1 MRTAC
6 LVLFLSAAGAVA
18 APPPLTF
25 PETTV
30 KAQKGEFVVL
40 RPETTGKW
48 VRYKALTPG
57 LSVFPSSELKNPKNT
72 VVTAPEDGTYK
83 VLAWTGTAEE
93 GSDPVEVTLVIGT
106 GKKADD
112 KADGKKDDAVPP
124 TDSFVLALRAA
135 AKADGATADQ
145 LLGLAAAWK
154 STANRASAK
163 SGDGQAYLADTWGS
177 LFAHHKAAVAA
188 ADMAGRA
195 TAVQKACG
203 AGIRAIFVT
212 TIDTDPL
219 PADRAAVSAA
229 FARVSNS
236 LAEAAK

>member
-18 APPPLTF
+18 APPTLAF

-30 KAQKGEFVVL
+30 KAQAGEFVVL

-72 VVTAPEDGTYK
+72 VVTAPRDGTYK

-112 KADGKKDDAVPP
+112 KADGKKDDVPP
-124 TDSFVLALRAA
+124 PDSFVATLRDA
-135 AKADGATADQ
+135 AKLDGATPDQ

-188 ADMAGRA
+188 ADVAGKA

-203 AGIRAIFVT
+203 AGVRAIFRA

-219 PADRAAVSAA
+219 PADRAAVTAA
-229 FARVSNS
+229 FARIADA
-236 LAEAAK
+236 LAESAK